1 MSTADRICEFLM
13 RRGGQGFCDDCLR
26 KALRLR
32 NLRPVQQAT
41 EALGKSSAYS
51 RETRFCGTCGNE
63 RLTLRAFS
71 ARRHPGSTASILGLR
86 RGSSLLSM
94 AGSVPAIVIPL
105 NAKQAPHTEE
115 RLPRR

>member
-41 EALGKSSAYS
+41 EALGKSSVYR
-51 RETRFCGTCGNE
+51 RETRFCGACGNE
-63 RLTLRAFS
+63 RLTLRAFQ
-71 ARRHPGSTASILGLR
+71 PGAVRDQPPVS
-86 RGSSLLSM
+86 
-94 AGSVPAIVIPL
+94 
-105 NAKQAPHTEE
+105 
-115 RLPRR
+115 